1 MKKQD
6 ARRNTMNNSSA
17 NQPAPCRQSWSAKA
31 LKKALLG
38 LVAGAGATVGIA
50 CHNEPVPTT
59 GTPPHS
65 KVASPPATQP
75 ATTTRPAVVTTRP
88 VGITGGIRANN
99 LEVTTRPVATMGVLL
114 PTRLE
119 VKPAGPD
126 AFASKTYT
134 VVEGDTLFSIA
145 KKSYGDGSLCKA
157 IQKSN
162 PGLRPAAMRVGQ
174 TLIIPSLDEAKR
186 LTADNNQSDNQP
198 LR

>member
-6 ARRNTMNNSSA
+6 DRHETSNHSISS
-17 NQPAPCRQSWSAKA
+17 QPTPCRQSWSADA
-31 LKKALLG
+31 IKKALAG
-38 LVAGAGATVGIA
+38 LIIGAGATVNLSCGG
-50 CHNEPVPTT
+50 VPSSVKLAGDMPATRLQ
-59 GTPPHS
+59 TPPD
-65 KVASPPATQP
+65 TQP
-75 ATTTRPAVVTTRP
+75 AAATRPADITTRP

-186 LTADNNQSDNQP
+186 LTADNNQSDN
-198 LR
+198 